1 MNIIKR
7 DGSEAVFD
15 ASKIIAAIN
24 KAANEVNPRE
34 INGSQAAGIARNIEN
49 YAKTADRALSVEE
62 IQELVETG
70 IMQSGGYETAKKYIK
85 YRYRHAIRREL
96 TEADRNVI
104 SIMNGC
110 NEATRQE
117 NSNKN
122 ALLLSTQRDYI
133 AGEES
138 KRLCTEFIFPDK
150 LTQAHEKGMIH
161 IHDMDYIAMRM
172 TNCCLVNLEDML
184 QNGTYM
190 SEIPIEPPK
199 SFAVACNVATQIIA
213 QVASNR
219 YGGQTITLAHLA
231 PFVDVSRKKIR
242 NKLMDDFDRTNTDYD
257 EETLDYI
264 TERRLYDEIKSGIQT
279 IQYQLITLMTTNGQ
293 TPFIT
298 LSMYIDEAP
307 EGRTRDDLVLIIKEV
322 IRQRMKG
329 IKDKNGHYMTI
340 AFPKLIYVLDEDNC
354 RPGTKYWEVTQ
365 LAGEC
370 SMKRMVPDY
379 ISAKKMREFKDGH
392 VYPCMGCRSFLTNE
406 DGIKNPDGTNKFY
419 GRFNQGVCTVNLVH
433 AACSSGG
440 DMDRFWTILDER
452 LEMCHNVLQI
462 RHERLLGT
470 VSDVAPIL
478 WQHGAYA
485 RLKPGE
491 TIDKLL
497 YGGYST
503 ISLGYAGLYECT
515 YYMTGASHTGD
526 GKEFAEKV
534 MKRLNDKCAEW
545 RAAENIAYSVYG
557 TPMESTTYKFAKCL
571 QNQFGIIPEV
581 TDHNYI
587 TNSYHVNV
595 REKIDAF
602 SKLLFESEFQ
612 ALSPGGAISYVEV
625 PNLEKNPQAGMS
637 VICFIYDNIMY
648 AEINTRAD
656 YCMDCGFE
664 GEISIVRDEHG
675 KPIWKCPKCG
685 NTAEKR
691 MQVARRTCGYIG
703 SQYWNQGRT
712 AEINDRVVHL
722 SPEAASSEPR

>member
-1 MNIIKR
+1 
-7 DGSEAVFD
+7 
-15 ASKIIAAIN
+15 
-24 KAANEVNPRE
+24 
-34 INGSQAAGIARNIEN
+34 
-49 YAKTADRALSVEE
+49 
-62 IQELVETG
+62 
-70 IMQSGGYETAKKYIK
+70 
-85 YRYRHAIRREL
+85 
-96 TEADRNVI
+96 
-104 SIMNGC
+104 
-110 NEATRQE
+110 
-117 NSNKN
+117 
-122 ALLLSTQRDYI
+122 
-133 AGEES
+133 
-138 KRLCTEFIFPDK
+138 
-150 LTQAHEKGMIH
+150 
-161 IHDMDYIAMRM
+161 MDYIAMRM
-172 TNCCLVNLEDML
+172 TNCCLVNIEDML
-184 QNGTYM
+184 QNGTYL
-190 SEIPIEPPK
+190 SEIPIETPK
-199 SFAVACNVATQIIA
+199 SFAVACNVTTQIIA
-213 QVASNR
+213 QVASNQ
-219 YGGQTITLAHLA
+219 YGGQTVTLAHLA
-231 PFVDVSRKKIR
+231 PFVDISRKKIR
-242 NKLMDDFDRTNTDYD
+242 KKLIEDFEQTNTPYTED
-257 EETLDYI
+257 TLTYI
-264 TERRLYDEIKSGIQT
+264 TEKRLYDEIKSGIQT
-279 IQYQLITLMTTNGQ
+279 IQYQLITFMTTNGQ

-307 EGRTRDDLVLIIKEV
+307 EGTTRDDLVLIIKEV

-379 ISAKKMREFKDGH
+379 ISAKKMREFKYGN

-440 DMDRFWTILDER
+440 SMEEFWKILDER
-452 LEMCHNVLQI
+452 LEMCHKALRI

-470 VSDVAPIL
+470 PSDVAPIL

-491 TIDKLL
+491 TIDRLL

-526 GKEFAEKV
+526 GKVFAERV

-545 RAAENIAYSVYG
+545 RASENIAYSVYG
-557 TPMESTTYKFAKCL
+557 TPMESTTYKFAKCI
-571 QNQFGIIPEV
+571 QKQFGIIPEV
-581 TDHNYI
+581 SEHNYI

-625 PNLEKNPQAGMS
+625 PNLEKNPEAGMS
-637 VICFIYDNIMY
+637 LIQFIYDNIMY
-648 AEINTRAD
+648 AEINTRSD

-664 GEISIVRDEHG
+664 GEIGIVKDEHG
-675 KPIWKCPKCG
+675 KLIWKCPQCG
-685 NTAEKR
+685 NTVEKR
-691 MQVARRTCGYIG
+691 MQVVRRTCGYLG

-712 AEINDRVVHL
+712 AEIGDRTIHL
-722 SPEAASSEPR
+722 SPEAAPYEKH